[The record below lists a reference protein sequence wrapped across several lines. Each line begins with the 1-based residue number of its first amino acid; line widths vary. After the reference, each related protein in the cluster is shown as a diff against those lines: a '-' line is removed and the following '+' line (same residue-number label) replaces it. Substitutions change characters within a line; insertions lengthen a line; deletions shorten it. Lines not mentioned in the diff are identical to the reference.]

1 MRRNRALCTHCEY
14 EFDLTSTR
22 KRLAGGKI
30 NECPDCVEELQT
42 ETAVKYLGCA
52 SADGKMG
59 GISILAFDSD
69 EDREKYRTAW
79 NNNNGMHKGKVAALS
94 GSNTPMSGMSFRQV
108 GENFGNSN
116 HKGKL

>member
-1 MRRNRALCTHCEY
+1 MICVHCDY
-14 EFDLTSTR
+14 EFDPKSPL
-22 KRLAGGKI
+22 KKMAGGKI
-30 NECPDCVEELQT
+30 HECADCVEELGT

-59 GISILAFDSD
+59 GISILAFKSN
-69 EDREKYRTAW
+69 EARETYREAW

-94 GSNTPMSGMSFRQV
+94 GSNTAMSGMEFRQV